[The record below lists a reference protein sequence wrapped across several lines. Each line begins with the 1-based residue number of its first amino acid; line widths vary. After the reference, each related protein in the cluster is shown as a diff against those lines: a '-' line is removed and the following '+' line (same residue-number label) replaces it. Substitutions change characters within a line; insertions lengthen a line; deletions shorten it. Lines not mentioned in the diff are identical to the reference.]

1 MPTDSYE
8 IIVADDNGKEVGGAR
23 NNGIALA
30 KGEYLL
36 FVDADDYLFENS
48 LLPLFEMLM
57 KEQPDILTFDYRR
70 VANNESLHLIQKTG
84 EEIYQTGAL
93 YMCRHNFLGTVWHH
107 FYKRELFIKHQ
118 LQFDHNA
125 FHEDEAIVVQA
136 YFYAQKTIISNR
148 IAYAYVQHKSS
159 ILNSGGYD
167 QRMKRLN
174 GFTDVCV
181 MCNLSTFSKK

>member
-1 MPTDSYE
+1 MNPMLSIIIPFYGSADVRLLDRCIDSIKKQELPTDSYE
-8 IIVADDNGKEVGGAR
+8 IIVANDNGKEVGGAR

-57 KEQPDILTFDYRR
+57 REQPDILTFDYRR

-93 YMCRHNFLGTVWHH
+93 YMCRHNFLGTEIGRASC
-107 FYKRELFIKHQ
+107 RER
-118 LQFDHNA
+118 
-125 FHEDEAIVVQA
+125 V
-136 YFYAQKTIISNR
+136 
-148 IAYAYVQHKSS
+148 YV
-159 ILNSGGYD
+159 L
-167 QRMKRLN
+167 
-174 GFTDVCV
+174 V
-181 MCNLSTFSKK
+181 